1 MQVVGILLTLLS
13 ISLIVV
19 PVGAVVVIYRDDL
32 TGLVVPSE
40 LKGAINGD
48 ASFILNDNMKSIDG
62 YSGSDPND
70 LLNSFVTPTFVDA
83 HIDES
88 SHTFTV
94 RVNVTNPLNYDLT
107 LNGFSTDVQSIQG
120 QTLASVN
127 IAQPIT
133 MVSGQSTIIEVQGT
147 WTQACDSFIT
157 DHWYDSSITI
167 ALANIVVDVNGVT
180 VERSEPLTVSLPVTL
195 SGVLVGQ

>member
-1 MQVVGILLTLLS
+1 MDTVTVT
-13 ISLIVV
+13 
-19 PVGAVVVIYRDDL
+19 
-32 TGLVVPSE
+32 
-40 LKGAINGD
+40 
-48 ASFILNDNMKSIDG
+48 
-62 YSGSDPND
+62 PND

-133 MVSGQSTIIEVQGT
+133 MVSGQSTIVEVQGT
-147 WTQACDSFIT
+147 WTQAGDSFIT